1 VSLWIERAA
10 AQARRRSL
18 ARQTQSVLDVAQ
30 ASDDPGELT
39 IVLRGDGG
47 LFITTD
53 SGWSLERLMAE
64 HQARAAWRVQRE
76 PRRVLVQAR
85 AGSARYCLEARPH
98 SLNPDPPRAGTAPL
112 LPAASG

>member
-30 ASDDPGELT
+30 ASDDPADFA

-47 LFITTD
+47 LLITHD
-53 SGWSLERLMAE
+53 SGWSLERLMVE
-64 HQARAAWRVQRE
+64 HQARAAWRVQRD
-76 PRRVLVQAR
+76 RQRVFILAR

-98 SLNPDPPRAGTAPL
+98 SLNPDPPHAGSAPL